1 MALERLKQDYDF
13 DYESVGISEVDEF
26 ANLSYEAIHD
36 NKGNVEDVSDD
47 EKRAFLDSLNI
58 PINTDKMEKKNLKGK
73 RLSAMYKAAKNT
85 NNYGDISKINPDNL
99 PDIDLFTYSFPC
111 FTGDSLVLTDKGYKE
126 IKDIKVGDKVL
137 THDNSYQ
144 KVLRTFN
151 NGLKDTLIINGMSVD
166 EIVTTNNHKFYVRKR
181 YRKYN
186 NNQKKYIRLFEE
198 PKWVEA
204 KNLTKDHYLGTPVNQ
219 ESKIPDWDGLTFSW
233 NTNIPSIG
241 VRTKESNVIKPLLN
255 NKNFWWLIGRY
266 VADGW
271 IRQQGGIVIA
281 IGKNKI
287 KEFEDKVE
295 DTIKYTLVEER
306 TTFKAHFAIKEIE
319 EFVKPIGKGAS
330 NKRIPSFIIDLP
342 TNLLKEFVAGYISG
356 DGYKNNKYYKLST
369 TSKELVYELG
379 QCISKAYKRPYAIYK
394 TKRPKKTIIEGR
406 EVNQKDSYEL
416 VFKMENG
423 KQDKAF
429 YEDGFIW
436 YPFTKS
442 IKGKEE
448 VVYDIEVENN
458 HSFTVQN
465 TIVHN
470 CTDISSIGEQK
481 GFSKGSGTRSS
492 LLWDCE
498 KIIDIKRP
506 KFLLMEN
513 VKALVGKKNIN
524 GFNEWIEVL
533 EKLGYNNYW
542 QVLNAIDYGIPQ
554 NRERVFLVSILKE
567 YDKGFKFPESFKLDK
582 DIRDLLIKSP
592 EENLYYPDYSI
603 GSYMNYGGTFP
614 RRSRFLT
621 QSKMTNLN
629 HISPTL
635 TASGGNKCTSAA
647 IYEPKGDNLTWSI
660 NNLEE
665 KETRDKTTVDDIVDN
680 YKVRRLAPIENF
692 RLMGVSD
699 DDFYKAEK
707 VCSKTQLNKQAGNAI
722 VVDVLYYIF
731 KSLFNLQDN

>member
-99 PDIDLFTYSFPC
+99 PDIDLFTYSFP
-111 FTGDSLVLTDKGYKE
+111 
-126 IKDIKVGDKVL
+126 
-137 THDNSYQ
+137 
-144 KVLRTFN
+144 
-151 NGLKDTLIINGMSVD
+151 
-166 EIVTTNNHKFYVRKR
+166 
-181 YRKYN
+181 
-186 NNQKKYIRLFEE
+186 
-198 PKWVEA
+198 
-204 KNLTKDHYLGTPVNQ
+204 
-219 ESKIPDWDGLTFSW
+219 
-233 NTNIPSIG
+233 
-241 VRTKESNVIKPLLN
+241 
-255 NKNFWWLIGRY
+255 
-266 VADGW
+266 
-271 IRQQGGIVIA
+271 
-281 IGKNKI
+281 
-287 KEFEDKVE
+287 
-295 DTIKYTLVEER
+295 
-306 TTFKAHFAIKEIE
+306 
-319 EFVKPIGKGAS
+319 
-330 NKRIPSFIIDLP
+330 
-342 TNLLKEFVAGYISG
+342 
-356 DGYKNNKYYKLST
+356 
-369 TSKELVYELG
+369 
-379 QCISKAYKRPYAIYK
+379 
-394 TKRPKKTIIEGR
+394 
-406 EVNQKDSYEL
+406 
-416 VFKMENG
+416 
-423 KQDKAF
+423 
-429 YEDGFIW
+429 
-436 YPFTKS
+436 
-442 IKGKEE
+442 
-448 VVYDIEVENN
+448 
-458 HSFTVQN
+458 
-465 TIVHN
+465 

-582 DIRDLLIKSP
+582 DIRDLLV
-592 EENLYYPDYSI
+592 EEPDEKLYYPDFSI
-603 GSYMNYGGTFP
+603 DSYMNYNGSFP

-621 QSKMTNLN
+621 QSRMTNLN

-731 KSLFNLQDN
+731 KSLFNLQDD